1 VVHDVYLFD
10 VLSKSLFVFS
20 YIACVLHLILLFHLL
35 DFHPRILGLTGSHDQ
50 LHDVTKAFR
59 VYHSPSPKDDDG
71 DYLVSTFA
79 LLVCSI
85 VLKVVQQECSAV
97 L

>member
-1 VVHDVYLFD
+1 MQPLFASF
-10 VLSKSLFVFS
+10 LSYSLCVWIKLFV
-20 YIACVLHLILLFHLL
+20 L

-71 DYLVSTFA
+71 DYLEYCAKNS
-79 LLVCSI
+79 S
-85 VLKVVQQECSAV
+85 
-97 L
+97 

>member
-1 VVHDVYLFD
+1 V
-10 VLSKSLFVFS
+10 
-20 YIACVLHLILLFHLL
+20 L

-71 DYLVSTFA
+71 DYLVSTLA
-79 LLVCSI
+79 LVFII
-85 VLKVVQQECSAV
+85 VLKIVQRGMLWCKWN
-97 L
+97 LGILLFHTL